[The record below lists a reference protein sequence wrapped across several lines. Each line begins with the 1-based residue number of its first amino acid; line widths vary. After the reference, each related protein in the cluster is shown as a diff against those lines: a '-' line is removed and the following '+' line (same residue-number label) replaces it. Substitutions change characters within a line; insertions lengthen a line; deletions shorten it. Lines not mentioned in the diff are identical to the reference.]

1 MSNILFIKNLPF
13 GYVLLFACSQ
23 LLVCCIMLCL
33 SERCLKILPFLWRV
47 TTPYNTSDD
56 RHDHWSFSQQYQ
68 QGWQSTSFILN
79 GTYAFSF
86 FSVDNEQNDGK
97 PLWPNDIVIS
107 WNGQSDHLQYKKMW
121 ITITRRNNKTKNAG
135 CFMRR
140 RSWIHTTSSKRLITS
155 LCKKITKNMQW
166 MTRVDQILF
175 RLSISCLLIK
185 EVFWQKE
192 PSIDK
197 NVCVCP
203 LLQVLYLK
211 QLWLHDTLLLSH
223 VICYVI
229 PSWEDFL
236 FIESHW
242 IDIHVS
248 LAWSLLIFCPWW
260 KV

>member
-1 MSNILFIKNLPF
+1 MMMMILPTDTFFASFLILWQDLLTAVVVVSLDICILFIKNLPL
-13 GYVLLFACSQ
+13 GHVLLFAWSQ

-140 RSWIHTTSSKRLITS
+140 RSWTHTTSSKRLITS
-155 LCKKITKNMQW
+155 LCKKNNKKHAVN
-166 MTRVDQILF
+166 DEGGSNSF
-175 RLSISCLLIK
+175 
-185 EVFWQKE
+185 
-192 PSIDK
+192 PSL
-197 NVCVCP
+197 N
-203 LLQVLYLK
+203 
-211 QLWLHDTLLLSH
+211 LLSL
-223 VICYVI
+223 
-229 PSWEDFL
+229 D
-236 FIESHW
+236 
-242 IDIHVS
+242 
-248 LAWSLLIFCPWW
+248 
-260 KV
+260 